1 MDPRVLWTVVLMLAP
16 FAGAASCVFLGR
28 SPAARR
34 AVVLATGALLIAAAL
49 ALLGEAPFRLEI
61 HPGLRAPLGITLM
74 AADAALL
81 AAFLYYGA
89 KYRHAGILLL
99 TLLQAAGLAV
109 FKGVL
114 TRSAAAPGG
123 IVVDGLA
130 CLIVLVVSVVGAL
143 ICFQALPYMD
153 NHERHYG
160 VSPSRQPR
168 FFGVMLLFLGAMN
181 GFVLFH
187 DLSFLYAF
195 FELTTL
201 CSFLL
206 IGHDRTHVAVR
217 NALRALWMN
226 SLSGVAFVLGMI
238 EAFRSSG
245 TLDLAG
251 ALAAPRLEGDATY
264 FVALALLG
272 IACLVKSAQFP
283 FQGWL
288 LGAMVAPTP
297 VSALLHSSTMVKIGV
312 YFLLRLAPGFPGSFL
327 GQALALAGSFGFLA
341 AAGLAVGHSNG
352 KKVLAYSTISNL
364 GLMFACI
371 GVNTGSALLA
381 ATLLLAFHAVLKAM
395 LFLSV
400 GAIEQH
406 IESRDIEDM
415 RGLYTTMPLTA
426 LITLAGVVMMIFP
439 PFGVL
444 LGKWMAIEAVARHLP
459 AVVMIALGSAL
470 TVLYWAR
477 WAGTLLS
484 DPLGGRFH
492 AERQPALTWLALG
505 SLGLGG
511 AALSVAAPWIVE
523 RGLAPIWH
531 PAYGTAFAV
540 VAGGLESAT
549 GAFAV
554 LPLSLA
560 AACGLALSAFSLHRA
575 FGARRVPPYLSG
587 LQTGEGASFRGP
599 LQQAVRVAAR
609 NYYLD
614 RLFGEDRLNPWVNLG
629 GAILLTLILGGVL

>member
-1 MDPRVLWTVVLMLAP
+1 MDARVVGILSLILAP
-16 FAGAASCVFLGR
+16 FAGAALCGILGR
-28 SPAARR
+28 SPSGRR
-34 AVVLATGALLIAAAL
+34 AIVLTTGGVVILAAL
-49 ALLGEAPFRLEI
+49 SLLGESPFRLEI
-61 HPGLRAPLGITLM
+61 PPVLQTPLEIAFV
-74 AADAALL
+74 AADAVLL
-81 AAFLYYGA
+81 FAFLYIGA
-89 KYRHAGILLL
+89 KYRHAAILVLS
-99 TLLQAAGLAV
+99 LLQAAGLVV
-109 FKGVL
+109 FKGFL
-114 TRSAAAPGG
+114 ARSAGPPGG
-123 IVVDGLA
+123 IVCDALA
-130 CLIVLVVSVVGAL
+130 LLLVLIVSVVGSL

-153 NHERHYG
+153 NHERHYR

-168 FFGVMLLFLGAMN
+168 FFAIMLLFLGAMN
-181 GFVLFH
+181 GFVLFN
-187 DLSFLYAF
+187 DLASLYVF

-226 SLSGVAFVLGMI
+226 SVGGLAFVLGMI

-245 TLDLAG
+245 TLDLAQ
-251 ALAAPRLEGDATY
+251 ALVAPRLEGDAVY

-272 IACLVKSAQFP
+272 LACLVKSAQFP

-312 YFLLRLAPGFPGSFL
+312 YFLLRLAPGFTGAFL
-327 GQALALAGSFGFLA
+327 GQALALAGAFGFLA
-341 AAGLAVGHSNG
+341 AAALAVGQSNG

-381 ATLLLAFHAVLKAM
+381 ATLLLTFHAVLKAM

-415 RGLYTTMPLTA
+415 RGLYAAMPLTA
-426 LITLAGVVMMIFP
+426 MITLAGVVMMIFP

-444 LGKWMAIEAVARHLP
+444 LGKWMAIEAAARHLP

-492 AERQPALTWLALG
+492 AERQPLLTWLALG
-505 SLGLGG
+505 SLCLGA
-511 AALSVAAPWIVE
+511 AALSVAAPWLVE
-523 RGLAPIWH
+523 EGMASIWQ
-531 PAYGTAFAV
+531 PAYETAYT
-540 VAGGLESAT
+540 VARGGLESAT

-560 AACGLALSAFSLHRA
+560 AACGLLFSALALRRA
-575 FGARRVPPYLSG
+575 SRARPVPPYLSG
-587 LQTGEGASFRGP
+587 LQTGDAAVFRGP
-599 LQQAVRVAAR
+599 MQQPVRVAAR

-614 RLFGEDRLNPWVNLG
+614 TLFGEERLNPWVNFG